1 MRHFPFKTLILCVL
15 LPPLVYVFSIQL
27 LERRLERRYDEAL
40 AVVYLGDSGRLFD
53 GSVRLQEAVRSNVD
67 AFLADLKLTPWGV
80 RVSVTVRTRE
90 GGYLYPLVYDE
101 PRTGLNGLDNLA
113 VARENFRLLNE
124 GLTRRVEVTIEHNT
138 LLSNT
143 ILLACVTSALL
154 ILLVG
159 YRRGMRM
166 VQAEEQAR
174 QAVIEDLST
183 ERHRSLAH
191 LEQLES
197 QRIVLYQKME
207 TMKAELD
214 LERRKAS
221 ATEDE
226 MIDELAAMEDK
237 IGQNL
242 AQQDQQ
248 LQEIHQLKEKIRQF
262 EKEKEV
268 QSRQL
273 RKSAAAVA
281 KRFGTIYKNITFHDR
296 AIEGFAELTDEMKI
310 KAEEV
315 IHQLNDDPATVQ
327 IKRKVFGKKNR
338 ETVFEVIFAYKG
350 RLYFRNIPG
359 NRAEVLIV
367 GTKLTQ
373 NRDLGFLD
381 KL

>member
-15 LPPLVYVFSIQL
+15 LPPLVYVFSVQL

-40 AVVYLGDSGRLFD
+40 AAVYLGDSGRLFD

-67 AFLADLKLTPWGV
+67 AFLADLKLMPWGV
-80 RVSVTVRTRE
+80 RVSVTVRTRD

-143 ILLACVTSALL
+143 ILLACVMTALL

-166 VQAEEQAR
+166 VQAEELAR
-174 QAVIEDLST
+174 LAVIEDLAT

-197 QRIVLYQKME
+197 QRIALSQKME
-207 TMKAELD
+207 TMKAELE
-214 LERRKAS
+214 LERRKVS

-248 LQEIHQLKEKIRQF
+248 LQEINQLKEKIRQF

-268 QSRQL
+268 QDRHL

-296 AIEGFAELTDEMKI
+296 AIEGFTELTEEMKI

-350 RLYFRNIPG
+350 RLYFRNISG

>member
-15 LPPLVYVFSIQL
+15 LPPLVYVFSVQL

-40 AVVYLGDSGRLFD
+40 AAVYLGDSGRLFD

-67 AFLADLKLTPWGV
+67 AFLADLRLTPWGV

-154 ILLVG
+154 ILLVV

-191 LEQLES
+191 LKQLES

-268 QSRQL
+268 QSSQL
-273 RKSAAAVA
+273 RKRAAAVA
-281 KRFGTIYKNITFHDR
+281 KRFGTIYKNITFNDR
-296 AIEGFAELTDEMKI
+296 AIEGFAELTEEMKI

>member
-40 AVVYLGDSGRLFD
+40 AAVYLGDSGRLFD

-143 ILLACVTSALL
+143 ILLACVTTALL

-207 TMKAELD
+207 TMKAQLD

-248 LQEIHQLKEKIRQF
+248 LQEIHQLKEKIRRF

-296 AIEGFAELTDEMKI
+296 AIEGFAELTEEMKI